1 MIDVEK
7 LIKQNSELM
16 ALLKIIHS
24 FQLNDCWLCAGTIRN
39 YIWDYLSTGNTSS
52 NINLSDIDVIFFDK
66 NISYERTVEIENQI
80 KRRHPEYNWEIK
92 NQYYMNIHSPNT
104 EKYISSTDAVS
115 KFPEKCTAIAAR
127 LNDNQE
133 LEVFIPFGTD
143 DLINFRV
150 SPTPHY
156 FSDKERQTVYNERVK
171 KKNWITIWPN
181 IPIEF
186 NK

>member
-24 FQLNDCWLCAGTIRN
+24 FQLNDCWLCAGTLRN
-39 YIWDYLSTGNTSS
+39 YIWDYLSTGSTSS
-52 NINLSDIDVIFFDK
+52 NINFSDIDVIFFDK
-66 NISYERTVEIENQI
+66 NISYEQTV
-80 KRRHPEYNWEIK
+80 EIK

-104 EKYISSTDAVS
+104 EKYVSSTDAVS

-133 LEVFIPFGTD
+133 LEVFIPFGTN

-156 FSDKERQTVYNERVK
+156 FSDKDRQMIYNERVK
-171 KKNWITIWPN
+171 KKNWNIFWPN
-181 IPIEF
+181 ISIEF
-186 NK
+186 IK

>member
-39 YIWDYLSTGNTSS
+39 YIWDYLSTGNTFS

-66 NISYERTVEIENQI
+66 NISYEQTVEIENQI
-80 KRRHPEYNWEIK
+80 KRKYPEYNWEIK
-92 NQYYMNIHSPNT
+92 NQYYMNKHSPNT
-104 EKYISSTDAVS
+104 EKYVSSTDAVS

-127 LNDNQE
+127 LNDYQE

-143 DLINFRV
+143 DLTNFRV
-150 SPTPHY
+150 SPTPYY

-171 KKNWITIWPN
+171 KKNWNTIWPN
-181 IPIEF
+181 ISIAII
-186 NK
+186 K

>member
-80 KRRHPEYNWEIK
+80 K
-92 NQYYMNIHSPNT
+92 
-104 EKYISSTDAVS
+104 
-115 KFPEKCTAIAAR
+115 
-127 LNDNQE
+127 NDK
-133 LEVFIPFGTD
+133 
-143 DLINFRV
+143 R
-150 SPTPHY
+150 S
-156 FSDKERQTVYNERVK
+156 
-171 KKNWITIWPN
+171 ITR
-181 IPIEF
+181 E
-186 NK
+186 